1 MVAVVSA
8 AVVTVVVSM
17 GVQVVEDG
25 KERLLDSL
33 KET

>member
-1 MVAVVSA
+1 MVAVMSA

-17 GVQVVEDG
+17 GVQAVEDG